1 MCSLPSLFLTGAP
14 ASRQKRHDFLMLAF
28 KLSKNSRKLP
38 SLFSPTFLSFAGAK
52 VLHFPLPP
60 TTFFIIFQTFSI
72 RAECQQDRFIR
83 TRRIGRE
90 KDASGGKTE
99 AETASGKPNGGPGG
113 APETAPERAG
123 NGRAKAVTGKRQGET
138 GTGRTGT
145 ENIPIPFTWHS
156 LYICYGHTE
165 TMEPSDGKHTGW
177 VRHMTMLTPYY
188 HLSLHENTTPAK
200 TPDTLELLTASLNSH
215 RPNLH

>member
-1 MCSLPSLFLTGAP
+1 
-14 ASRQKRHDFLMLAF
+14 MLAF

-156 LYICYGHTE
+156 LYIYMLWPHGNHGTIRRQTHGMGAAHDDADAILSPVTTRKHYPSEDSRHT
-165 TMEPSDGKHTGW
+165 
-177 VRHMTMLTPYY
+177 
-188 HLSLHENTTPAK
+188 
-200 TPDTLELLTASLNSH
+200 
-215 RPNLH
+215 

>member
-72 RAECQQDRFIR
+72 RAECQQDKFIR

-99 AETASGKPNGGPGG
+99 AATASGKPNGGPGG

-156 LYICYGHTE
+156 LYIYMLWPHGNHGTIRRQ
-165 TMEPSDGKHTGW
+165 THGMGAAHDDAGIRQPTIPARKHYPSEDSRRT
-177 VRHMTMLTPYY
+177 
-188 HLSLHENTTPAK
+188 
-200 TPDTLELLTASLNSH
+200 
-215 RPNLH
+215 